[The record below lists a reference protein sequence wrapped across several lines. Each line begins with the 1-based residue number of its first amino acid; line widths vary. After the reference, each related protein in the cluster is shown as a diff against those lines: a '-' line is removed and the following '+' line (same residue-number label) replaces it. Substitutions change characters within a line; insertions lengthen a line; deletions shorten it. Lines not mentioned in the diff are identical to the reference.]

1 MAITFLILSIVFSTS
16 INLIFRW
23 FKEYDVNK
31 FQAII
36 VNYLVCFVLG
46 VSLSSNQDVLSYV
59 TEEWFRYCLLL
70 GFLFIGIFF
79 SMALTTEKLGISV
92 TAVSGKMSV
101 VIPILFPYFF
111 AKEEITLLF
120 MVGLVLSILSIYF
133 ITVKK
138 ELTIDRRYL
147 ILPIIVF
154 VGGGLIDTSLKVLQ
168 NAYSQDVPLST
179 LSYSIFLGAF
189 IAGSFIYIIK
199 EKADFK
205 SWEFKSV
212 KAGIGLGVP
221 NYFSIFFLL
230 SAIEGFSMQSAF
242 VFGVNNV
249 GVVLLSTLL
258 SVLIFREKLERKNQ
272 LGLLLAVVSIV
283 VIAYASR

>member
-1 MAITFLILSIVFSTS
+1 MAITFLLLSIAFSTF

-23 FKEYDVNK
+23 FKEYDVHK

-46 VSLSSNQDVLSYV
+46 ISLSNNRNIFSYIGQP
-59 TEEWFRYCLLL
+59 WFTYCLLL
-70 GFLFIGIFF
+70 GFLFIAIFF

-101 VIPILFPYFF
+101 VIPILFAFF
-111 AKEEITLLF
+111 YAKEEITILF
-120 MVGLVLSILSIYF
+120 VLGVVLSILSIYF

-138 ELTIDRRYL
+138 ELKIDKRFL
-147 ILPIIVF
+147 VLPIIVF
-154 VGGGLIDTSLKVLQ
+154 IGGGLIDTSLKVLQ
-168 NAYSQDVPLST
+168 TAYSEDVPLSAI
-179 LSYSIFLGAF
+179 SYSIFLGAF
-189 IAGSFIYIIK
+189 VAGVFIYLVK
-199 EKADFK
+199 EKANFSGWEWK
-205 SWEFKSV
+205 SI
-212 KAGIGLGVP
+212 KAGVGLGIP

-230 SAIEGFSMQSAF
+230 SAIESFSVKSAF

-258 SVLIFREKLERKNQ
+258 SVLIFKEKLEPKNQ
-272 LGLLLAVVSIV
+272 WGLLLAVVSIAI
-283 VIAYASR
+283 IAYASR